1 MSLPPVIALRNVE
14 KVYEMGEAEV
24 RALNGVTL
32 VVERG
37 GFVAVMGASGSGKST
52 MMNIIGCLDVPTRG
66 RYWLDGVDIRK
77 LDDAALSRI
86 RNRKIG
92 FVFQSFNLIPRTSAL
107 ANVEMPLMYAG
118 VHSKERRERALAALD
133 MVGMSDRAHHLPSQ
147 MSGGQQQRVA
157 VARAI
162 VTNPSLILAD
172 EPTGNLDTQS
182 SAEVMGI
189 FKRLNELG
197 RTVVI
202 ITHEND
208 IGAYARRTVRVRDGL
223 IVDDE
228 ARGDAP
234 AEPILVSP

>member
-52 MMNIIGCLDVPTRG
+52 MMNIIGCLDVPTTG

-107 ANVEMPLMYAG
+107 ANVEMPLLYAG
-118 VHSKERRERALAALD
+118 GHSKERRERALAALD

-208 IGAYARRTVRVRDGL
+208 IGAYARRTVRVRDGR